1 MKDWLIR
8 QTYRSS
14 INKANFYFLII
25 LFSAFGIYC
34 GFSYLFSAKD
44 HSSLQSG
51 DIIFQTTQSAQC
63 KAVQLATHS
72 IYSHCAILYKE
83 GDQLMVYEAVQP
95 VKLTPF
101 DEWITHGKDDKYVV
115 KRLKNAPAI
124 LTPAVLGKMKTI
136 AERYKGKNYDIYFGW
151 NDDRIY
157 CSELVWK
164 IYKQGAGIE
173 VGKLQQLKD
182 FDLSSEPVKEKL
194 RERYGNNVP
203 LNDTVISPES
213 IFESD
218 NLVTVA
224 EE

>member
-1 MKDWLIR
+1 
-8 QTYRSS
+8 
-14 INKANFYFLII
+14 
-25 LFSAFGIYC
+25 
-34 GFSYLFSAKD
+34 
-44 HSSLQSG
+44 
-51 DIIFQTTQSAQC
+51 
-63 KAVQLATHS
+63 
-72 IYSHCAILYKE
+72 
-83 GDQLMVYEAVQP
+83 
-95 VKLTPF
+95 
-101 DEWITHGKDDKYVV
+101 
-115 KRLKNAPAI
+115 AI